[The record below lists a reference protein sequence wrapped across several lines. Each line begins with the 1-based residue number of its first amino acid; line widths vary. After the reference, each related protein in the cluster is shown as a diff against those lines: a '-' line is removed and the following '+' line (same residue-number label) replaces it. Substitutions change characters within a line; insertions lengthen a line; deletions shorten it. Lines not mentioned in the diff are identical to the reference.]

1 MSIDATDN
9 FSSDSL
15 KKSLNELLSLARG
28 LMADDELSDSEILFL
43 HEWLEDRYSITS
55 SFPGNVIQARL
66 QEVLE
71 DGIITEE
78 ERVYLVD
85 TLNTLIEGRLEDLAD
100 EVDLTELWFD
110 EPGIIDFHSTR
121 FCLTGN
127 FVYGPRD
134 VCRTAIESRG
144 GTVMPTITNEPE
156 VLIVGGLGVDEW
168 RTGSLGAKIEAALR
182 MKKQGVPV
190 KIIAEE
196 AWVDQL

>member
-15 KKSLNELLSLARG
+15 KKSLNELLGLARG

>member
-15 KKSLNELLSLARG
+15 KKSLNELLGLARG
-28 LMADDELSDSEILFL
+28 LMADDKLSDSEILFL